1 MHLLY
6 CDSLPPKL
14 ETKISCP
21 MTEMQKFWMQRLL
34 LNNSD
39 IFESIRNSSDGS
51 MDLQSVREN
60 SSSAVTGE
68 SQSSREVARWQKLS
82 SLFAQLRKCANHP
95 YLFDGVESVSID
107 GKCLSQ
113 VNSNYIDLFMPPRI
127 YL

>member
-1 MHLLY
+1 
-6 CDSLPPKL
+6 
-14 ETKISCP
+14 

-39 IFESIRNSSDGS
+39 IFESIGNSSDGS

-60 SSSAVTGE
+60 GSSAVIGE

-107 GKCLSQ
+107 GKCFQSSKRYYINLFFLSH
-113 VNSNYIDLFMPPRI
+113 L
-127 YL
+127 